1 MAAEHS
7 TFTPGQLSPATLE
20 ALFVVREPLV
30 RGIMDGIRASAAS
43 GNKHQRLLI
52 GPRGSG
58 KSHLVALVYHR
69 VRADREL
76 AARLRIA
83 WLPEDPYAVGYAGLL
98 TLVLRRL
105 RQDEGDLDWL
115 DARLEAI
122 LDLAALPQQ
131 ESALEDLLLQAL
143 DGRTLLLI
151 IENLDALFGALRE
164 DGQRKLRA
172 FIQNHGL
179 VSILAS
185 TTSLTADL
193 SGRKKTFYG
202 FFRTHMLEPFGVA
215 AAADMLARLALHKG
229 DPDLANLI
237 LSPLGLARVRALHDL
252 ASGNP
257 RVYKFFF
264 DFLTCDSLDD
274 LVAPFMG
281 LMESLTPY
289 YQARMSRLPPLQR
302 GIIDTLRRLRG
313 AVPVKEIA
321 RQVMATSQTVSA
333 QLAKLVDL
341 GDVMRADSLGR
352 SNYYELRE
360 PLMRLCLE
368 VKEQRGEPVGLFV
381 QFLRVWYSRTELDR
395 LADPAGEAAADA
407 RLREAAARARA
418 EAEALALLAK
428 PQPAYPTRQEFQR
441 ALHQADTLLWLD
453 RWEEGAAAL
462 DRLLAES
469 RPPAWTSRD
478 LWVIGSLV
486 LRTQNPQIWRRFIAL
501 WLDCFVRHGRLTEL
515 GEALVRSLRH
525 CAVAWVTDQTAQ
537 AWCAAWRDLAGD
549 RAELALP
556 LRLLAAG
563 VAYRADRDPRVLLD
577 LPQEER
583 GLLEPWLINLY
594 QDQPDQ
600 TDRDLDDL
608 LQRVA
613 ARLDQEARQAQ
624 ARAYWEAPAPTPDHI
639 DLDAVLVDYGAPPA
653 PGPARLLPG
662 PWETLDRTAA
672 AALLRRLA
680 DRCVDGARALARPGL
695 RVLAVLRRHPG
706 FSDHD
711 LYQVQV
717 MDGQRPGALDLL
729 AGAAEVRLLD
739 GLAQTLFDLV
749 EFGTIRLDTPAA
761 QSDYTRFF
769 CNVLRVDAGR
779 LQVIDGLDDLP
790 LAVAPPPA
798 AQAVPPW
805 ELERLDQDG
814 RPVYAGTVLFGT
826 DLFPVTLALHP
837 RSGRVELLADEPVAE
852 DLPIR
857 REGFDGPIRY
867 LAEAGSTAA
876 AVP

>member
-105 RQDEGDLDWL
+105 RQDETDLDWL

-151 IENLDALFGALRE
+151 IENLDELFGALRE

-172 FIQNHGL
+172 FIQNHRL

-202 FFRTHMLEPFGVA
+202 FFRAHTLEPFGVTEA
-215 AAADMLARLALHKG
+215 ANMLARLALHKG
-229 DPDLANLI
+229 DADLANLI
-237 LSPLGLARVRALHDL
+237 LSPLGLARVRALHYL
-252 ASGNP
+252 AGGNP

-381 QFLRVWYSRTELDR
+381 QFLRVWYSQTELDR

-418 EAEALALLAK
+418 EA
-428 PQPAYPTRQEFQR
+428 
-441 ALHQADTLLWLD
+441 D
-453 RWEEGAAAL
+453 
-462 DRLLAES
+462 
-469 RPPAWTSRD
+469 
-478 LWVIGSLV
+478 
-486 LRTQNPQIWRRFIAL
+486 
-501 WLDCFVRHGRLTEL
+501 
-515 GEALVRSLRH
+515 
-525 CAVAWVTDQTAQ
+525 
-537 AWCAAWRDLAGD
+537 
-549 RAELALP
+549 P
-556 LRLLAAG
+556 LRSA
-563 VAYRADRDPRVLLD
+563 
-577 LPQEER
+577 
-583 GLLEPWLINLY
+583 
-594 QDQPDQ
+594 
-600 TDRDLDDL
+600 
-608 LQRVA
+608 
-613 ARLDQEARQAQ
+613 
-624 ARAYWEAPAPTPDHI
+624 
-639 DLDAVLVDYGAPPA
+639 
-653 PGPARLLPG
+653 
-662 PWETLDRTAA
+662 
-672 AALLRRLA
+672 
-680 DRCVDGARALARPGL
+680 
-695 RVLAVLRRHPG
+695 
-706 FSDHD
+706 
-711 LYQVQV
+711 
-717 MDGQRPGALDLL
+717 
-729 AGAAEVRLLD
+729 
-739 GLAQTLFDLV
+739 
-749 EFGTIRLDTPAA
+749 
-761 QSDYTRFF
+761 
-769 CNVLRVDAGR
+769 
-779 LQVIDGLDDLP
+779 
-790 LAVAPPPA
+790 
-798 AQAVPPW
+798 
-805 ELERLDQDG
+805 LERAFSEH
-814 RPVYAGTVLFGT
+814 YEAGHFE
-826 DLFPVTLALHP
+826 A
-837 RSGRVELLADEPVAE
+837 A
-852 DLPIR
+852 
-857 REGFDGPIRY
+857 
-867 LAEAGSTAA
+867 LAEADCAIARDSNSSRSGWIASPDTVDSPNSARPWSAACGTA
-876 AVP
+876 PSPG

>member
-30 RGIMDGIRASAAS
+30 RRIMDGIRASAAS

-105 RQDEGDLDWL
+105 RQDETDLDWL

-151 IENLDALFGALRE
+151 IENLDELFGALRE

-202 FFRTHMLEPFGVA
+202 FFRSHTLEPFGVA
-215 AAADMLARLALHKG
+215 EAADMLARLAQHKG

-237 LSPLGLARVRALHDL
+237 LSPLGLARVRALHYL
-252 ASGNP
+252 AGGNP

-264 DFLTCDSLDD
+264 DFLTCDSLDE

-381 QFLRVWYSRTELDR
+381 QFLRVWYSQTELDR

-407 RLREAAARARA
+407 RLREAAARAPA
-418 EAEALALLAK
+418 EADPLRSALEYRQKAMDLAGEPESAADWGQRGDDLWAMDRYDEVLSAYRQALALEPRRITVWDHLFGLLQEQGRYRLIHRLAECAADLMPQESALHAYLGIAKRDLGDFDGALACYQRAQKLDPDLDGKGKPLTLWQALCLAQIGRPGEALALLTQ
-428 PQPAYPTRQEFQR
+428 PQPAYLNQHEFVR
-441 ALHQADTLLWLD
+441 ALLQADTLLWLD
-453 RWEEGAAAL
+453 RWDEGAAAL

-469 RPPAWTSRD
+469 RPPTWSSRN
-478 LWVIGSLV
+478 LRVIGSLV
-486 LRTQNPQIWRRFIAL
+486 LRTQNPQVWRRFIAL
-501 WLDCFVRHGRLTEL
+501 WLDCFARYGRLIEL
-515 GEALVRSLRH
+515 GEALVRSLRY
-525 CAVAWVTDQTAQ
+525 CAVDWVTDQTAQ

-563 VAYRADRDPRVLLD
+563 VAYRVDRDPRALLD
-577 LPQEER
+577 LPREER

-613 ARLDQEARQAQ
+613 VRLDQEARQAQ
-624 ARAYWEAPAPTPDHI
+624 AAGLLGDTGPSSRPHQ
-639 DLDAVLVDYGAPPA
+639 
-653 PGPARLLPG
+653 PG
-662 PWETLDRTAA
+662 
-672 AALLRRLA
+672 RR
-680 DRCVDGARALARPGL
+680 VG
-695 RVLAVLRRHPG
+695 
-706 FSDHD
+706 
-711 LYQVQV
+711 
-717 MDGQRPGALDLL
+717 
-729 AGAAEVRLLD
+729 
-739 GLAQTLFDLV
+739 
-749 EFGTIRLDTPAA
+749 
-761 QSDYTRFF
+761 
-769 CNVLRVDAGR
+769 
-779 LQVIDGLDDLP
+779 
-790 LAVAPPPA
+790 
-798 AQAVPPW
+798 
-805 ELERLDQDG
+805 
-814 RPVYAGTVLFGT
+814 
-826 DLFPVTLALHP
+826 
-837 RSGRVELLADEPVAE
+837 
-852 DLPIR
+852 
-857 REGFDGPIRY
+857 
-867 LAEAGSTAA
+867 
-876 AVP
+876 